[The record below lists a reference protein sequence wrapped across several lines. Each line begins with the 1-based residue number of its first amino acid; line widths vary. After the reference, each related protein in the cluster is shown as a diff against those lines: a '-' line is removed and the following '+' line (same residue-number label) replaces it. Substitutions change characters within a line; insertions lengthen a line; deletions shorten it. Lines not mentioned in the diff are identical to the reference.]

1 MRRLLLAPLALAVV
15 AVTACG
21 GAAPTATPTF
31 ARFTAS
37 GVLASLAAAGIA
49 IADARDGQ
57 RAPDEPWPNTQRDW
71 QIFTFAGVPAARRGG
86 QVLTYA
92 SPADLAA
99 MSAYLDRLPANLK
112 PYSYVN
118 GNALVFLSAQVPGP
132 EAAKLRDAFMAL
144 K

>member
-1 MRRLLLAPLALAVV
+1 MRRLLVSLAILATV
-15 AVTACG
+15 AGCG
-21 GAAPTATPTF
+21 SPAPTATPVF
-31 ARFTAS
+31 ARFTAAD
-37 GVLASLAAAGIA
+37 VLQRLTSTGIA
-49 IADARDGQ
+49 ISEAQPGQ
-57 RAPDEPWPNTQRDW
+57 RAANEPWPNTHRDW
-71 QIFTFAGVPAARRGG
+71 QLFSFAGVPANQRGG

-92 SPADLAA
+92 TASDLAA
-99 MSAYLDRLPANLK
+99 MTAYLDQLPANLK

>member
-1 MRRLLLAPLALAVV
+1 MRRLLPCALLAL
-15 AVTACG
+15 TLIACG
-21 GAAPTATPTF
+21 GPAPTTTPQF
-31 ARFTAS
+31 ARFTAAS
-37 GVLASLAAAGIA
+37 VLQSLGAAGIA
-49 IADARDGQ
+49 VADAQPGQ
-57 RAPDEPWPNTQRDW
+57 RASNEPWPNTQRDW
-71 QIFTFAGVPAARRGG
+71 QLFSFAGVPAERRGG

-92 SPADLAA
+92 APADLAA
-99 MSAYLDRLPANLK
+99 MTAYLDQLPANLR